1 MEIEKGN
8 VGLSLPKAFVNIID
22 EIIEKNPD
30 FKNRVNVIRLAV
42 RNYYDKLK
50 ELKKV

>member
-1 MEIEKGN
+1 MEKGN

-30 FKNRVNVIRLAV
+30 FKNRVNVIRFAV
-42 RNYYDKLK
+42 RKYYD
-50 ELKKV
+50 EIILKKK

>member
-1 MEIEKGN
+1 MEKGN
-8 VGLSLPKAFVNIID
+8 VNVSLPKSFANIID

-50 ELKKV
+50 ELKEV